1 MANKTKKGNRPA
13 QARRRKQP
21 AKRASAPKPR
31 ASQDRQTPGPSA
43 QAAPDPPA
51 VRARIWPAAA
61 LLFSAYFLLEGFAA
75 LLLKPESPLGLGFG
89 ALWALLLTGLCL
101 LLPRLAGQ
109 IAFGLTY
116 CVCLCWTLAQTG
128 YFQVFG
134 KLMWLSDMRYVSEG
148 SHYFDTVLASFPVL
162 WWVGAGVFLALGVL
176 GVLWMPKGRRSLRL
190 RLGWGLV
197 SAAAVAGLF
206 VMPQAVYLQDQGVW
220 GTRSDYM
227 QVISYRASYQT
238 MYDAKKTYNA
248 CGIYQLTFRD
258 LWKHVVYPLTPG
270 YRQAVEEQ
278 VEQIDQYFTDR
289 GPGQDNEM
297 TGIFEGKN
305 VILVLMESMDD
316 WAVNPQDT
324 PTLCR
329 LMDEGINFT
338 NFYTPGYGSVRT
350 FNTEFCVNTGI
361 YLPTTGD
368 YAFNYVTNDY
378 GESLAGLLTEAGYDA
393 QTFHYNEANFYS
405 RGVFEPAMGY
415 SAYNSYMDY
424 TQDED
429 ELYDD
434 CFLFNDPD
442 LRDLFFRDGPT
453 LNFII
458 TRSAHLSY
466 VYREV
471 LSNWALQK
479 YPEYQGIS
487 GDEEVDCMRVK
498 AKLVD
503 DLFARL
509 LLELEVRDQLDNTV
523 IVAFTDHYAYGFEDV
538 DLMMELSGVEDPLL
552 LEKTPCFIWSP
563 DGPSLQVDKTLH
575 TADLLPTVLNLMGLD
590 SPYAYLGQDAFDQRY
605 QGYALFPDGS
615 WVSDGVAARPDG
627 AGSASIVAN
636 AKGKELTQEEIQA
649 MVSKAVEFAK
659 ISNLILQTDYYRVKG
674 DS

>member
-1 MANKTKKGNRPA
+1 MANKTKSHKRNPGTRRDRKGNFLPAPRSPA
-13 QARRRKQP
+13 Q
-21 AKRASAPKPR
+21 
-31 ASQDRQTPGPSA
+31 
-43 QAAPDPPA
+43 PP
-51 VRARIWPAAA
+51 VFRARTWPAAA
-61 LLFSAYFLLEGFAA
+61 LLFSACFLLEGFAA
-75 LLLKPESPLGLGFG
+75 LLLKPESLLGLGFG

-109 IAFGLTY
+109 ILFGLTY
-116 CVCLCWTLAQTG
+116 GLALAWTLAQTG
-128 YFQVFG
+128 YYQVFG
-134 KLMWLSDMRYVSEG
+134 KLMWLSDMRYVGEG
-148 SHYFDTVLASFPVL
+148 SQYFDTVLAGFPIL
-162 WWVGAGVFLALGVL
+162 WWMGVGVFLALGVM
-176 GVLWMPKGRRSLRL
+176 GVLWMPKGARPLRL
-190 RLGWGLV
+190 RLGWGLA
-197 SAAAVAGLF
+197 SAAAVVGLF
-206 VMPQAVYLQDQGVW
+206 LMPQAVYLQDQGVW
-220 GTRSDYM
+220 GTHSDYK
-227 QVISYRASYQT
+227 QAISYRASYQT
-238 MYDAKKTYNA
+238 MYDAKKAYDT
-248 CGIYQLTFRD
+248 CGLFQLTFRD
-258 LWKHVVYPLTPG
+258 LWKHVLYPLTPG

-278 VEQIDQYFTDR
+278 VEQIDRYFADR
-289 GPGQDNEM
+289 GPRQNNEM
-297 TGIFEGKN
+297 TGLFAGKN

-338 NFYTPGYGSVRT
+338 DFYTPGYGSVRT

-361 YLPTTGD
+361 YLPTNGD
-368 YAFNYVTNDY
+368 YAFDYVTNDY
-378 GESLAGLLTEAGYDA
+378 GQSLAGLLTQAGYDA

-405 RGVFEPAMGY
+405 RGVYEPAMGY

-424 TQDED
+424 TNLED

-471 LSNWALQK
+471 LSNWALEK
-479 YPEYQGIS
+479 YPQYRGIS

-503 DLFARL
+503 DLFSRL
-509 LLELEVRDQLDNTV
+509 LLELQVRDQLDNTV

-538 DLMMELSGVEDPLL
+538 GLMMELSGVQDELL
-552 LEKTPCFIWSP
+552 LEKTPCFIWSS

-575 TADLLPTVLNLMGLD
+575 TADLLPTVLNLLGVD
-590 SPYAYLGQDAFDQRY
+590 SPYSYLGQDAFDQRY

-615 WVSDGVAARPDG
+615 WVSDGVAVRPDG
-627 AGSASIVAN
+627 SGAARIVSN
-636 AKGKELTQEEIQA
+636 TKGKELTQEELQA
-649 MVSKAVEFAK
+649 MFSKAVEFAN
-659 ISNLILQTDYYRVKG
+659 ISNLILQTDYYRLQG
-674 DS
+674 AP

>member
-1 MANKTKKGNRPA
+1 MANKTKKSK
-13 QARRRKQP
+13 RRRQDGHGKQP
-21 AKRASAPKPR
+21 VRHTPAPKSPV
-31 ASQDRQTPGPSA
+31 SQGHSA
-43 QAAPDPPA
+43 QAAPCARPVGP
-51 VRARIWPAAA
+51 RIWPAAL

-75 LLLKPESPLGLGFG
+75 LLLKPESLLGLGFG

-101 LLPRLAGQ
+101 FLPRLAGQ
-109 IAFGLTY
+109 IVFGLTY
-116 CVCLCWTLAQTG
+116 CLYLGWTLAQTG
-128 YFQVFG
+128 YYQVFG
-134 KLMWLSDMRYVSEG
+134 KLMWLSDMRYASEG
-148 SHYFDTVLASFPVL
+148 SNYFDTVLAGFPAL

-176 GVLWMPKGRRSLRL
+176 GIVWMPKGRRSLRL
-190 RLGWGLV
+190 RLGWGL
-197 SAAAVAGLF
+197 AAAAAIAGLF
-206 VMPQAVYLQDQGVW
+206 AMPQAVYLQDQGVW

-258 LWKHVVYPLTPG
+258 LWKHVLYPLTPG
-270 YRQAVEEQ
+270 YRQSLQEQ
-278 VEQIDQYFTDR
+278 VEQIDQYFADR
-289 GPGQDNEM
+289 GPRRDNEM
-297 TGIFEGKN
+297 TGMFQGKN

-316 WAVNPQDT
+316 WAINPQDT

-338 NFYTPGYGSVRT
+338 DFYTPGYGSVRT

-361 YLPTTGD
+361 YLPTTGS

-378 GESLAGLLTEAGYDA
+378 RQSLASLLAEVGYDA

-405 RGVFEPAMGY
+405 RGVYEPAMGY

-424 TQDED
+424 TSDAD

-434 CFLFNDPD
+434 CYLFNDPD

-471 LSNWALQK
+471 LSNWALEK
-479 YPEYQGIS
+479 YPEYRGIS

-523 IVAFTDHYAYGFEDV
+523 IVGFTDHYAYGFEDV
-538 DLMMELSGVEDPLL
+538 DLMMELSDVEDPLL
-552 LEKTPCFIWSP
+552 LEKTPCFIWSSG
-563 DGPSLQVDKTLH
+563 GPSMQVDKTLH
-575 TADLLPTVLNLMGLD
+575 TADLLPTVLNLMGVD
-590 SPYAYLGQDAFDQRY
+590 SPYSYLGQDAFDQRY

-615 WVSDGVAARPDG
+615 WVSGGVAAKPNG
-627 AGSASIVAN
+627 AGTASIVSN
-636 AKGKELTQEEIQA
+636 TKGKELTQEELQA

-659 ISNLILQTDYYRVKG
+659 ISNLILQTDYYHVKG
-674 DS
+674 NP